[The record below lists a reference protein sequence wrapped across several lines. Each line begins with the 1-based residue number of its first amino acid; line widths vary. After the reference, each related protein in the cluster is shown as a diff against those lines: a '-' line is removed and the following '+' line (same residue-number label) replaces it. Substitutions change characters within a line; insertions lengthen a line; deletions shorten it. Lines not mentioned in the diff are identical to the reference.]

1 MLHPRA
7 LSAPNSATSSPSS
20 VKNPPTP
27 TRLHVP
33 SPWYPIQHQSK
44 SYHNDPETPTNSDND
59 PYPHICVCP
68 YPAPKLLRSAR
79 VPIPKTRTWPNIPP
93 PPSPLSR
100 YGTDGFSKISSAK
113 TLAPTYAHSTTKP
126 NGLALDYP
134 LSRPTQTL
142 QPAPTAS
149 SLFDQLTPPLPN
161 LKWSYSVTVYP
172 ISSSGQLP
180 PLLDLIIYVDL
191 MS

>member
-93 PPSPLSR
+93 PP
-100 YGTDGFSKISSAK
+100 
-113 TLAPTYAHSTTKP
+113 
-126 NGLALDYP
+126 
-134 LSRPTQTL
+134 Q
-142 QPAPTAS
+142 
-149 SLFDQLTPPLPN
+149 PPLKIWDRWILQNIFPLIFHRN
-161 LKWSYSVTVYP
+161 IFFLLSY
-172 ISSSGQLP
+172 LRFHF
-180 PLLDLIIYVDL
+180 LLLLLILRQVGTCIVAVGGHAASWRPCQHHHVQCRDQCV
-191 MS
+191 